1 MTVLVKICGFR
12 DVQQVEAAVAAGV
25 DALGFVFARSV
36 REISAAD
43 AAAISA
49 NTPSHV
55 RRVAVM
61 RHPAEDE
68 WQAVLQVFSP
78 DVLQTDAED
87 FALLNVPDSVERWPV
102 YRQGGAGPDAEG
114 PNAEGPYVF
123 EGQKSGQG
131 VSVDWS
137 RAAALAKGGQ
147 MILAGGLTAHNV
159 SEAIATV
166 RPFGVDVSSG
176 VESAPGRKDSHL
188 IGEFV
193 RAVRAAEKML

>member
-1 MTVLVKICGFR
+1 MTVFVKICGFR
-12 DVQQVEAAVAAGV
+12 DAQHVEAAIQAGA

-36 REISAAD
+36 REIAPAD

-61 RHPAEDE
+61 RHPTDDE
-68 WQAVLQVFSP
+68 WQEVLQVFSP

-87 FALLNVPDSVERWPV
+87 FVSLNVPDSVERWPV
-102 YRQGGAGPDAEG
+102 YRQGGAVPDAEG
-114 PNAEGPYVF
+114 AYIF

-131 VSVDWS
+131 ETVDWS
-137 RAAALAKGGQ
+137 QAATLGESGH
-147 MILAGGLTAHNV
+147 MILAGGLAAHNV

-176 VESAPGRKDSHL
+176 VESAPGRKDVQL
-188 IGEFV
+188 IGEFIT
-193 RAVRAAEKML
+193 AVRAAEKKL